1 MARQNSAMLF
11 AFRGRTLWQSF
22 LAFAACLFAC
32 TLAAAACNFPVRQP
46 TPTPSP
52 IPSATP
58 LPTVEVTEQPAR
70 LPSMPYDDAGS
81 VLAGLC
87 FGFLQTLSNHTLVVD
102 SAADLAKLYDAVD
115 ASKQC
120 RGAVER
126 KPFDFS
132 ARQIVGFVAVG
143 TGCSLDVIYDRTE
156 LDESAHQR
164 TIVFQ
169 SRIDG
174 DCPYDLVRPLWL
186 AVERQGYTTQIR
198 IATPS

>member
-11 AFRGRTLWQSF
+11 AFRSRTLWQSF
-22 LAFAACLFAC
+22 LAFAVGLFAC
-32 TLAAAACNFPVRQP
+32 TLASAACNFPVRQP
-46 TPTPSP
+46 TPAPSP
-52 IPSATP
+52 TPSATSI
-58 LPTVEVTEQPAR
+58 PTVEVTEQPAR
-70 LPSMPYDDAGS
+70 LPGLPYDDAGS

-87 FGFLQTLSNHTLVVD
+87 FSFLQSLADHTLVLD
-102 SAADLAKLYDAVD
+102 SPADLAKLYDAVD

-126 KPFDFS
+126 KSFDFS
-132 ARQIVGFVAVG
+132 TRQIVGFMAVG
-143 TGCSLDVIYDRTE
+143 TGCSLDLIYDHTE
-156 LDESAHQR
+156 LDESTHQR
-164 TIVFQ
+164 IILFH

-198 IATPS
+198 IAAPS